1 MEFTRIP
8 TPEEAASEE
17 GFDPAVRW
25 FAKRLGM
32 TRAQVDQMT
41 LDARRKVFFVTGL
54 ADLEAISV
62 VQKSLEKALS
72 EGLTFEE
79 WKEEVK
85 REKFFESPQFTTR
98 RLETIFRT
106 NMQNAFATGRYME
119 MTSPAML
126 KRRPYWKF
134 SAVRDGRTT
143 SSCAAAHGVILRH
156 DHPWWKT
163 HIPPLHFNCRS
174 TIVPLSERRAKEL
187 GITQNPPP
195 AVGALGF
202 GNPPDGVPA
211 SAKDMPT
218 EAERKKREAQSEKVQ
233 QAVEE
238 RNNAKHAETQAKRT
252 KTATSKALEKA
263 QKEFNKAPP
272 AKQAEKLAAL
282 EKARRADVA
291 ADQRV
296 NQTHWD
302 SMKAEKKARA
312 ATERGFFQKWKL
324 IPERLKRLARG
335 IVKSAV
341 ELECRLLERFKEV
354 KNGVLNGLPVLVLES
369 ADGAPVYFG
378 RGATYRDKLMM
389 FEGNGNG
396 AGKPRGIQP
405 PPKAPASPAPSTKPP
420 AEKPISSFRE
430 VKRDDLFE
438 IDPTNPKV
446 AKIKQKAT
454 GIAEKTAQILTK
466 EEIPAGKLPRVGP
479 DIPERERERPQE
491 PLGSRHQ
498 LPLTSSSRGKLEN
511 TMYSMKKFSTIQKDM
526 DAIRNGEG
534 IPVKIKTTRQHGEE
548 PKEDFGFI
556 LKRDGRVRIYGMEHG
571 GRKWR
576 SFPVSGDG
584 FLCLNYSEYKAL
596 FDIMFHNKPID
607 SILSDPTISPER
619 LRKALEITYQILE
632 NS

>member
-1 MEFTRIP
+1 
-8 TPEEAASEE
+8 
-17 GFDPAVRW
+17 
-25 FAKRLGM
+25 
-32 TRAQVDQMT
+32 
-41 LDARRKVFFVTGL
+41 
-54 ADLEAISV
+54 
-62 VQKSLEKALS
+62 
-72 EGLTFEE
+72 
-79 WKEEVK
+79 
-85 REKFFESPQFTTR
+85 
-98 RLETIFRT
+98 
-106 NMQNAFATGRYME
+106 
-119 MTSPAML
+119 
-126 KRRPYWKF
+126 
-134 SAVRDGRTT
+134 
-143 SSCAAAHGVILRH
+143 
-156 DHPWWKT
+156 
-163 HIPPLHFNCRS
+163 
-174 TIVPLSERRAKEL
+174 
-187 GITQNPPP
+187 
-195 AVGALGF
+195 
-202 GNPPDGVPA
+202 
-211 SAKDMPT
+211 MPT
-218 EAERKKREAQSEKVQ
+218 EAEREKREAQAEKVQ

-263 QKEFNKAPP
+263 QKEFNRAPP

-341 ELECRLLERFKEV
+341 ELECRLLERFKAV

-396 AGKPRGIQP
+396 AGKSHGIQP
-405 PPKAPASPAPSTKPP
+405 PPKTPTSPAPSTKPP

-526 DAIRNGEG
+526 DAIRDGVG
-534 IPVKIKTTRQHGEE
+534 IPVKIGTTCRNGFKPH
-548 PKEDFGFI
+548 DFYGYI
-556 LKRDGRVRIYGMEHG
+556 VNREGRIRIYGIEKNG
-571 GRKWR
+571 KNWR
-576 SFPVSGDG
+576 VFPVAGDD
-584 FLCLNYSEYKAL
+584 FLCLNGKEYETLLQRWVYNIPKEEIVTTWRGSADWIKIEKA
-596 FDIMFHNKPID
+596 IE
-607 SILSDPTISPER
+607 LSMEV
-619 LRKALEITYQILE
+619 E
-632 NS
+632 